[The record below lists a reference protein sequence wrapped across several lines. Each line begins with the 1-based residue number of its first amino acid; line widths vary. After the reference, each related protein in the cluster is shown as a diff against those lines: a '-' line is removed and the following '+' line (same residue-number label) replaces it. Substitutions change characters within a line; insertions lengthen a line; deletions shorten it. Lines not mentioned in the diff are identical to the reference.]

1 MICPFCGA
9 EVGNA
14 IICPQCGATVATPSI
29 SVSLSL
35 PLGTKLFGGK
45 YSVGKVLGQ
54 GGFGITY
61 MGADT
66 VLSRPV
72 AIKELFPEGCQR
84 NGTTVQPTRI
94 PPSDFSSMK
103 QRFLDEAR
111 LLASLNHPGIVK
123 VYDFFEEN
131 NTAYMV
137 MEYLRGKSLAKLV
150 EERGGALSEQE
161 AVGYILKVCE
171 ALDVVHK
178 AGYLHRDIKPDN
190 IIVCGD
196 GRVVLVDFGAA
207 RSFMAGR
214 TGRMTVILTPGFAPL
229 EQYAEQAKR
238 GAYTDIYALGATL
251 YYLLTGQVPVSA
263 ADRFSGVELRGVR
276 EINGRVSR
284 QVEEA
289 VMKAMAMRVE
299 ERPQSVKEFVK
310 LLTAPSRTLVVASD
324 GSGDFRDLEEA
335 VQKAQSGTTIHL
347 KAGIY
352 RLKRPLVI
360 DKPLTL
366 IGEGMETTRIV
377 CDGEECV
384 VKFSGDGLFSAR
396 DIAFVHEGNRWANV
410 VTADRGEVSF
420 IRCLFT
426 GGVWDEAIKRGGDGL
441 WLFGMVGGRIEAC
454 QAIGNDL
461 HGIEVSGLA
470 RPTLEGNTCREN
482 KEDGIA
488 YFENS
493 AGVARQNIC
502 IGNGLHG
509 IGVSGQA
516 QPTLEGNTCR
526 ENKRCGIACLG
537 NSAGVARQN
546 ICIGNRHGIYV
557 GGQAQPTLEGNT
569 CRENKECG
577 IAYFGNSAGVARQNI
592 CIGNEYGIYVGDQA
606 QPTLEGNTCR
616 ENDGG
621 IAYFDNSA
629 GVARQNICIGNRHGI
644 YVGGQAQPTLEG
656 NTCRENK
663 ECGIAYFDNSAGV
676 ARQNICADN
685 AIDDIYVSPTA
696 QPILKDNRWW

>member
-66 VLSRPV
+66 ILSRPV

-103 QRFLDEAR
+103 QKFLDEAR

-150 EERGGALSEQE
+150 EERGGALGEQE

-178 AGYLHRDIKPDN
+178 AGYLHRDIKPEN
-190 IIVCGD
+190 IIVCED
-196 GRVVLVDFGAA
+196 GRVVLIDFGAA
-207 RSFMAGR
+207 RAFMAGK

-263 ADRFSGVELRGVR
+263 ADRFSGVELKGVR

-289 VMKAMAMRVE
+289 VMKAMAMKVE
-299 ERPQSVKEFVK
+299 ERPQSVEEFVK
-310 LLTAPSRTLVVASD
+310 LLTSPSVPSVAKGVWREVATLRGHWNLVESVTFSPDGKFLASGSRDTTVKVWAVGSWREVATLRGHGGPVSSVSFSPDGKFLASGGGDATVKVWAVGSWREVATLRGHGDVVYSVSFSPDGKFLASGGGD
-324 GSGDFRDLEEA
+324 ATVKVWAVGSWREVATLRHGSSVWSVTFSPDGKFLASGSWGGTVKVWEVGSWREVTTLWKHGNWAYSVSFSPDGKFLALGSGHNTVKVWAVGSWREVATLRHGSSVWSVTFSPDGKFLASGSGDATVKVWEVGSWREVATLRHGSSVLSVTFSPDGRFLA
-335 VQKAQSGTTIHL
+335 SGSKDNT
-347 KAGIY
+347 
-352 RLKRPLVI
+352 
-360 DKPLTL
+360 
-366 IGEGMETTRIV
+366 
-377 CDGEECV
+377 
-384 VKFSGDGLFSAR
+384 VK
-396 DIAFVHEGNRWANV
+396 
-410 VTADRGEVSF
+410 
-420 IRCLFT
+420 
-426 GGVWDEAIKRGGDGL
+426 VWE
-441 WLFGMVGGRIEAC
+441 VGG
-454 QAIGNDL
+454 
-461 HGIEVSGLA
+461 
-470 RPTLEGNTCREN
+470 
-482 KEDGIA
+482 
-488 YFENS
+488 
-493 AGVARQNIC
+493 
-502 IGNGLHG
+502 
-509 IGVSGQA
+509 
-516 QPTLEGNTCR
+516 
-526 ENKRCGIACLG
+526 
-537 NSAGVARQN
+537 
-546 ICIGNRHGIYV
+546 
-557 GGQAQPTLEGNT
+557 
-569 CRENKECG
+569 
-577 IAYFGNSAGVARQNI
+577 
-592 CIGNEYGIYVGDQA
+592 
-606 QPTLEGNTCR
+606 
-616 ENDGG
+616 
-621 IAYFDNSA
+621 
-629 GVARQNICIGNRHGI
+629 
-644 YVGGQAQPTLEG
+644 
-656 NTCRENK
+656 
-663 ECGIAYFDNSAGV
+663 
-676 ARQNICADN
+676 
-685 AIDDIYVSPTA
+685 
-696 QPILKDNRWW
+696 

>member
-1 MICPFCGA
+1 MWCYRRHSFHLR
-9 EVGNA
+9 
-14 IICPQCGATVATPSI
+14 
-29 SVSLSL
+29 LSL

-103 QRFLDEAR
+103 QKFLDEAR

-178 AGYLHRDIKPDN
+178 AGYLHRDIKPEN

-263 ADRFSGVELRGVR
+263 ADRLSGVELRGVR

-289 VMKAMAMRVE
+289 VMKAMAMKVE
-299 ERPQSVKEFVK
+299 ERPQSVEEFVK
-310 LLTAPSRTLVVASD
+310 LLTAPSVGVPAAPKVSVPSVVKGVWREVATLRGHKGLVESVTFSPDGKFLASGSRDKTVKVWAVGSWREVATLRGHWIGCIPFPSVPTASFWLQ
-324 GSGDFRDLEEA
+324 G
-335 VQKAQSGTTIHL
+335 VQGWE
-347 KAGIY
+347 
-352 RLKRPLVI
+352 
-360 DKPLTL
+360 D
-366 IGEGMETTRIV
+366 GEGLGGRELAGSRHFEGAWGLCV
-377 CDGEECV
+377 FRFLQSRREVFGFREWGYDGE
-384 VKFSGDGLFSAR
+384 GL
-396 DIAFVHEGNRWANV
+396 
-410 VTADRGEVSF
+410 
-420 IRCLFT
+420 
-426 GGVWDEAIKRGGDGL
+426 
-441 WLFGMVGGRIEAC
+441 GGRE
-454 QAIGNDL
+454 
-461 HGIEVSGLA
+461 LA
-470 RPTLEGNTCREN
+470 GSRHFEG
-482 KEDGIA
+482 A
-488 YFENS
+488 
-493 AGVARQNIC
+493 
-502 IGNGLHG
+502 
-509 IGVSGQA
+509 
-516 QPTLEGNTCR
+516 
-526 ENKRCGIACLG
+526 
-537 NSAGVARQN
+537 
-546 ICIGNRHGIYV
+546 
-557 GGQAQPTLEGNT
+557 
-569 CRENKECG
+569 
-577 IAYFGNSAGVARQNI
+577 
-592 CIGNEYGIYVGDQA
+592 
-606 QPTLEGNTCR
+606 
-616 ENDGG
+616 
-621 IAYFDNSA
+621 
-629 GVARQNICIGNRHGI
+629 
-644 YVGGQAQPTLEG
+644 
-656 NTCRENK
+656 
-663 ECGIAYFDNSAGV
+663 
-676 ARQNICADN
+676 
-685 AIDDIYVSPTA
+685 
-696 QPILKDNRWW
+696 

>member
-1 MICPFCGA
+1 
-9 EVGNA
+9 
-14 IICPQCGATVATPSI
+14 
-29 SVSLSL
+29 
-35 PLGTKLFGGK
+35 
-45 YSVGKVLGQ
+45 
-54 GGFGITY
+54 

-66 VLSRPV
+66 ILSRPV

-94 PPSDFSSMK
+94 TPSDFSSMK

-178 AGYLHRDIKPDN
+178 AGYLHRDIKPEN

-214 TGRMTVILTPGFAPL
+214 TGRMTVILTPGFAPY
-229 EQYAEQAKR
+229 EQYATKAR
-238 GAYTDIYALGATL
+238 FGPTLDIYALGATL
-251 YYLLTGQVPVSA
+251 YYLLTGEVPISA
-263 ADRFSGVELRGVR
+263 PDRAIGVELRGVR

-299 ERPQSVKEFVK
+299 ERPQSVEEFVK
-310 LLTAPSRTLVVASD
+310 LLTAPSGTLVVAPD
-324 GSGDFRDLEEA
+324 GSGDFRNLEEA

-360 DKPLTL
+360 DKPMTL

-461 HGIEVSGLA
+461 NGIEVSGQA

-482 KEDGIA
+482 KRSGIA

-509 IGVSGQA
+509 IGVNDQA

-526 ENKRCGIACLG
+526 ENKD
-537 NSAGVARQN
+537 S
-546 ICIGNRHGIYV
+546 
-557 GGQAQPTLEGNT
+557 
-569 CRENKECG
+569 
-577 IAYFGNSAGVARQNI
+577 
-592 CIGNEYGIYVGDQA
+592 
-606 QPTLEGNTCR
+606 
-616 ENDGG
+616 G

-629 GVARQNICIGNRHGI
+629 GVARQNICIGNGLHGI
-644 YVGGQAQPTLEG
+644 GVNDQARPTLEG

-663 ECGIAYFDNSAGV
+663 ECGIEVSGQARPTLEGNTCRENKDSGIAYFDNSAGV

-685 AIDDIYVSPTA
+685 AINDIYVAPTA
-696 QPILKDNRWW
+696 QPILKDNRVVKIRRW

>member
-1 MICPFCGA
+1 MTCPFCGA

-14 IICPQCGATVATPSI
+14 TICPQCGVTVATPSI

-66 VLSRPV
+66 ILSRPV

-94 PPSDFSSMK
+94 TPSDFSSMK

-178 AGYLHRDIKPDN
+178 AGYLHRDIKPEN

-207 RSFMAGR
+207 RAFMAGK

-263 ADRFSGVELRGVR
+263 ADRFSGVELKSVR

-299 ERPQSVKEFVK
+299 ERPQSVEEFVK
-310 LLTAPSRTLVVASD
+310 LLTSPSVGVPKAPKVSVPSVAKGSWREVATLW
-324 GSGDFRDLEEA
+324 G
-335 VQKAQSGTTIHL
+335 
-347 KAGIY
+347 
-352 RLKRPLVI
+352 
-360 DKPLTL
+360 
-366 IGEGMETTRIV
+366 
-377 CDGEECV
+377 
-384 VKFSGDGLFSAR
+384 
-396 DIAFVHEGNRWANV
+396 HEGYV
-410 VTADRGEVSF
+410 YSVSF
-420 IRCLFT
+420 SPDGKFLASGSWDKT
-426 GGVWDEAIKRGGDGL
+426 VKVWEVGSWREVATLNHERAVNSVAFSPDGKFL
-441 WLFGMVGGRIEAC
+441 ASGSYETVKVWEVGSWREVATLKGHKYFVQSVSFSPDGKFLASGSDDNTVKVWAVGSWREVATLMGHGGRVWSVTFSPDGKFLA
-454 QAIGNDL
+454 
-461 HGIEVSGLA
+461 SGSDD
-470 RPTLEGNTCREN
+470 NTV
-482 KEDGIA
+482 K
-488 YFENS
+488 
-493 AGVARQNIC
+493 VWVKVW
-502 IGNGLHG
+502 G
-509 IGVSGQA
+509 IGRWREVATLRGHRSYVKSVSFNPDDKFLASGSLDKTVKVWGVGSWREVA
-516 QPTLEGNTCR
+516 TLRGHGGPVSSVSFSPDGKFLASGSWDKTVKVWEVGSWQEVATLWGHEG
-526 ENKRCGIACLG
+526 
-537 NSAGVARQN
+537 
-546 ICIGNRHGIYV
+546 YV
-557 GGQAQPTLEGNT
+557 YSVSFSP
-569 CRENKECG
+569 
-577 IAYFGNSAGVARQNI
+577 
-592 CIGNEYGIYVGDQA
+592 
-606 QPTLEGNTCR
+606 
-616 ENDGG
+616 DGKFLASG
-621 IAYFDNSA
+621 SYETVKVWEVEVR
-629 GVARQNICIGNRHGI
+629 G
-644 YVGGQAQPTLEG
+644 
-656 NTCRENK
+656 
-663 ECGIAYFDNSAGV
+663 
-676 ARQNICADN
+676 
-685 AIDDIYVSPTA
+685 
-696 QPILKDNRWW
+696 

>member
-1 MICPFCGA
+1 MTCPFCGA

-14 IICPQCGATVATPSI
+14 TTCPQCGATFTIP

-178 AGYLHRDIKPDN
+178 AGYLHRDIKPEN

-207 RSFMAGR
+207 RSFMAGK

-263 ADRFSGVELRGVR
+263 ADRFSGVELKGVR

-289 VMKAMAMRVE
+289 VRKAMAMRVD
-299 ERPQSVKEFVK
+299 ERPQSVEEFVQ
-310 LLTAPSRTLVVASD
+310 LLTSPSVGVATSSVSIPTSPKVSVPSVVKGVWREVTTLRGHEEGVISISFSPDSRFLASGSGTSVKIWKVESWQETVTLAYGYVVYFVSFSPGGRFLASGGCFGPMGQRVWAIVRIWEVGSWREIAHLHWHKD
-324 GSGDFRDLEEA
+324 RVHSFSFSPNNKFLALGGDDEIVEVWELARWKEIATLGRHEGWVYSISFSPNGKFLASGSSDKTVKVWEVGKWREVATLKGHENTVVSVSFSADGKFIASGSWDKTARVWQVGSWREVATLKGHGETVRSVAFSPDNKFLASGGHDHTVKIWEVGSWQEVATLRGHGGSVYSVAFSPDGKFLASGSGD
-335 VQKAQSGTTIHL
+335 KT
-347 KAGIY
+347 
-352 RLKRPLVI
+352 
-360 DKPLTL
+360 
-366 IGEGMETTRIV
+366 
-377 CDGEECV
+377 
-384 VKFSGDGLFSAR
+384 VK
-396 DIAFVHEGNRWANV
+396 
-410 VTADRGEVSF
+410 
-420 IRCLFT
+420 
-426 GGVWDEAIKRGGDGL
+426 VWE
-441 WLFGMVGGRIEAC
+441 VGG
-454 QAIGNDL
+454 
-461 HGIEVSGLA
+461 
-470 RPTLEGNTCREN
+470 
-482 KEDGIA
+482 
-488 YFENS
+488 
-493 AGVARQNIC
+493 
-502 IGNGLHG
+502 
-509 IGVSGQA
+509 
-516 QPTLEGNTCR
+516 
-526 ENKRCGIACLG
+526 
-537 NSAGVARQN
+537 
-546 ICIGNRHGIYV
+546 
-557 GGQAQPTLEGNT
+557 
-569 CRENKECG
+569 
-577 IAYFGNSAGVARQNI
+577 
-592 CIGNEYGIYVGDQA
+592 
-606 QPTLEGNTCR
+606 
-616 ENDGG
+616 
-621 IAYFDNSA
+621 
-629 GVARQNICIGNRHGI
+629 
-644 YVGGQAQPTLEG
+644 
-656 NTCRENK
+656 
-663 ECGIAYFDNSAGV
+663 
-676 ARQNICADN
+676 
-685 AIDDIYVSPTA
+685 
-696 QPILKDNRWW
+696 

>member
-1 MICPFCGA
+1 
-9 EVGNA
+9 
-14 IICPQCGATVATPSI
+14 
-29 SVSLSL
+29 
-35 PLGTKLFGGK
+35 LGTKLLGGK
-45 YSVGKVLGQ
+45 YTVGKVLGQ

-66 VLSRPV
+66 ILSRPV

-103 QRFLDEAR
+103 QRFLDEAK

-150 EERGGALSEQE
+150 EERGGALGEQE

-190 IIVCGD
+190 IIVCED

-229 EQYAEQAKR
+229 EQYAEQAKK

-251 YYLLTGQVPVSA
+251 YYLLTGEVPVSA
-263 ADRFSGVELRGVR
+263 TDRASGVRLRSVR
-276 EINGRVSR
+276 EINPMVSERV
-284 QVEEA
+284 EKA
-289 VMKAMAMRVE
+289 VMKAMAMKVDK
-299 ERPQSVKEFVK
+299 RPQSVGEFVR
-310 LLTAPSRTLVVASD
+310 LLKAPSGTLVVAPD
-324 GSGDFRDLEEA
+324 GSGDFRNLEEA

-426 GGVWDEAIKRGGDGL
+426 GGVWDEANKRGGDGL
-441 WLFGMVGGRIEAC
+441 WLFGTVSGRIEAC

-461 HGIEVSGLA
+461 HGIEVSGQA

-482 KEDGIA
+482 KQD
-488 YFENS
+488 
-493 AGVARQNIC
+493 
-502 IGNGLHG
+502 
-509 IGVSGQA
+509 
-516 QPTLEGNTCR
+516 
-526 ENKRCGIACLG
+526 
-537 NSAGVARQN
+537 
-546 ICIGNRHGIYV
+546 
-557 GGQAQPTLEGNT
+557 
-569 CRENKECG
+569 
-577 IAYFGNSAGVARQNI
+577 
-592 CIGNEYGIYVGDQA
+592 
-606 QPTLEGNTCR
+606 
-616 ENDGG
+616 G

-629 GVARQNICIGNRHGI
+629 GVARQNICIGNGYHGI
-644 YVGGQAQPTLEG
+644 GVNGQAQPTLEG

-663 ECGIAYFDNSAGV
+663 SCGIAYFENSAGV

-685 AIDDIYVSPTA
+685 AINDIYVAPTA
-696 QPILKDNRWW
+696 QPILKDNRVVKIRRW